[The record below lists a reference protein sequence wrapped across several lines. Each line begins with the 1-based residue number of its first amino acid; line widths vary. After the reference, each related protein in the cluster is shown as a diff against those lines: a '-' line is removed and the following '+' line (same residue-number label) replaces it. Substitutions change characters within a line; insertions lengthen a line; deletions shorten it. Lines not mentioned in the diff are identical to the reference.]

1 MSASDHV
8 SPGIYPATL
17 PGSGVVS
24 PPRPVRLIRRALV
37 ACEELAD
44 FASAAAGMVASLLL
58 ADTSHR
64 YRLPDTIA
72 IGILA
77 GILAVLDMRAN
88 DAYIEGGSL
97 LHIRETERILR
108 AGIRCVLFIAPVLL
122 VLTPGISK
130 TVFASA
136 PVFVVGMMI
145 LQKRCFFLAL
155 RHLDR
160 TRDGAERVVVYGT
173 GCTERRVASALS
185 QCVRLGLKPVAFIDD
200 SPGAADRCILELG
213 YRGRDS
219 IKVHAAPITPA
230 LLLACGCNTLV
241 ISGGD
246 VSPDQRTTAAQCAR
260 MAGARVAYL
269 SDSRSES
276 VLKARTRRTDGLSID
291 FEGELDASE
300 GMYDIIKRLLD
311 VTLSALALMVLLPVF
326 LVIALL
332 IRLDSPGPI
341 IFIQD
346 RVGRGGR
353 LFKIFKFRS
362 MYPNCSTYEPSPTT
376 PLDPRLTRVGKIL
389 RRLSL
394 DELPQFVNV
403 LLGTMSL
410 VGPRPEMPFIARS
423 YTCAERERLHV
434 MPGITGLWQLSADRA
449 FPIHENLEYDLYYIR
464 HRGVFMDLAI
474 LIHTVVFAMRAGI

>member
-1 MSASDHV
+1 
-8 SPGIYPATL
+8 
-17 PGSGVVS
+17 
-24 PPRPVRLIRRALV
+24 VRLIRKALV

-44 FASAAAGMVASLLL
+44 FASAAVGLAASLLL
-58 ADTSHR
+58 ADASHH
-64 YRLPDTIA
+64 YRLPEAMA
-72 IGILA
+72 ISILA
-77 GILAVLDMRAN
+77 GVLAVLDMRAN
-88 DAYIEGGSL
+88 HAYDEGGSL

-130 TVFASA
+130 TAFALA
-136 PVFVVGMMI
+136 PVSVVSIMM
-145 LQKRCFFLAL
+145 LQKRCFFFVL

-160 TRDGAERVVVYGT
+160 ERDGAERVVVYGS
-173 GCTERRVASALS
+173 GSVERRVVSALS
-185 QCVRLGLKPVAFIDD
+185 RCVRLGLKPIAFIDD
-200 SPGAADRCILELG
+200 SPAAVDRCILELG
-213 YRGRDS
+213 YRGRDC
-219 IKVHAAPITPA
+219 IKVHAEPITPA

-241 ISGGD
+241 IAGED
-246 VSPDQRTTAAQCAR
+246 LSPDQRTTAAQCAR
-260 MAGARVAYL
+260 MAGIRVAYL
-269 SDSRSES
+269 SDSRTEG
-276 VLKARTRRTDGLSID
+276 VLKARAKRIDGLRMD
-291 FEGELDASE
+291 FDGEVDVSRV
-300 GMYDIIKRLLD
+300 MYDLSKRLLD
-311 VTLSALALMVLLPVF
+311 VTLSALALIVLFPVF
-326 LVIALL
+326 LLIALL
-332 IRLDSPGPI
+332 IRLDSAGPI

-346 RVGRGGR
+346 RVGLGGR

-376 PLDPRLTRVGKIL
+376 SLDPRLTRVGKIL

-410 VGPRPEMPFIARS
+410 VGPRPEMPFIARN
-423 YTCAERERLHV
+423 YTCAEQERLHV

-464 HRGVFMDLAI
+464 HRGIFMDLAI